1 MQTKTN
7 FSAPFIGVHTALW
20 GRSAPLM
27 AEADGQG
34 SDLGITDA
42 SNGPGW
48 EVGGQGFIGED
59 MQAEL
64 GFDDPL
70 NKKPSG
76 LEAMVLGDQG
86 EGEEG
91 EGEGNE
97 KEGEDGD
104 SDGAAADGADGDDE
118 QGVNTA
124 EDDGSEADD
133 DAADADEDGQGDDT
147 DPTDAEREVKGLRRE
162 ISKLR
167 NRAQRA
173 EELVRQA
180 ASQSARAVDAYDKE
194 LPKLNKE
201 LRETMSARNKAMMD
215 DDLDAATD
223 ADVKISEL
231 NRKIS
236 RIENAKEQVE
246 VKTEDANA
254 EMDSV
259 MVQAAQAVMAE
270 YPFLNSNNADVYDE
284 SLVTMVNAV
293 FEKNLTK
300 MGRLD
305 AFTSAVEMVLEKT
318 GKAKPAKAAQD
329 KAKKDKEDKDKQAR
343 DKRRDAARN
352 TPASRNRSASGGGPK
367 EKLGAFNPNDVYSKK
382 GQAALTKE
390 LGIRFAK

>member
-1 MQTKTN
+1 MNKPSN

-48 EVGGQGFIGED
+48 EVGGQGFVGED

-64 GFDDPL
+64 GFNDPL
-70 NKKPSG
+70 DKKPSG

-86 EGEEG
+86 EGDEE
-91 EGEGNE
+91 
-97 KEGEDGD
+97 KGEDGD
-104 SDGAAADGADGDDE
+104 SDGAADDSTDGDDE
-118 QGVNTA
+118 QGDDAT
-124 EDDGSEADD
+124 EDDDGEADD
-133 DAADADEDGQGDDT
+133 DASDTDEDGQGDDT
-147 DPTDAEREVKGLRRE
+147 DTTDAEREVKGLRRE

-167 NRAQRA
+167 SRAQRA

-180 ASQSARAVDAYDKE
+180 ATQSARAIDAVDKE

-201 LRETMSARNKAMMD
+201 LREAMSARNKAMMD

-259 MVQAAQAVMAE
+259 MAQAAQAVMAE
-270 YPFLNSNNADVYDE
+270 YPFLNSNNTDVYDE

-318 GKAKPAKAAQD
+318 GKAKPAKA
-329 KAKKDKEDKDKQAR
+329 KKDKEDKDKQAR
-343 DKRRDAARN
+343 NKRRDAARN

-367 EKLGAFNPNDVYSKK
+367 EKLGTFNPNDVFSKK